1 MSYNYKKNLPPE
13 KRGTSSLR
21 IVIPLKETIT
31 EIIIKIYKGSKFPKA
46 NIAVALLV
54 MLRINW

>member
-31 EIIIKIYKGSKFPKA
+31 EIISKDLQRFQVSKR

-54 MLRINW
+54 MLRLNW

>member
-13 KRGTSSLR
+13 KRFTSSLL

-31 EIIIKIYKGSKFPKA
+31 EIISKDLQRFQVSKR

-54 MLRINW
+54 MLRLNW